1 MRQMTD
7 VGFDLGKWLGGAAAG
22 ALLMYMLDPDR
33 GSARRAYTTDRIR
46 DVGRQGGSMLG
57 SAWENIGSRFSSAT
71 ESAAEGARRLAR
83 PDGASQSIGHSM
95 SESMSRLGRRA
106 SEAAS
111 DATDRMREAMHAG
124 PSDEWAPALRG
135 SAMVGG
141 GMLGLY
147 GLMRRSPLGW
157 AVGLAGLAML
167 ARGLSNQPL
176 RSMLGGRAFEQTIDF
191 EKSIQIDAQPDEV
204 YDLWANYENFPRF
217 MSHVVEVRDLGRGR
231 SHWVVRGPAG
241 AQFEWD
247 SKLTERSRG
256 RRLAWRSEPGAEIP
270 NSGSVQFEPSR
281 GGTLVTVRMSYS
293 PPAGM
298 LGHGIASLLGA
309 DPKRE
314 MDDDLARMK
323 AFIERGGT
331 DHEMRRP
338 ARGLMSRLLH

>member
-1 MRQMTD
+1 MKQMTD
-7 VGFDLGKWLGGAAAG
+7 VGLDLGKWLGGAAAG

-33 GSARRAYTTDRIR
+33 GSARRAYTTERIR
-46 DVGRQGGSMLG
+46 DMGKQGASTLG
-57 SAWENIGSRFSSAT
+57 STWENIGSRVSGAPNG
-71 ESAAEGARRLAR
+71 AAEEARKFGR
-83 PDGASQSIGHSM
+83 PNGSADPM
-95 SESMSRLGRRA
+95 SAPVSRMSRRA

-111 DATDRMREAMHAG
+111 QATGRIREAIQAG
-124 PSDEWAPALRG
+124 AASEWTPGLRG

-157 AVGLAGLAML
+157 ALGLAGLAML
-167 ARGLSNQPL
+167 ARGMGNQPL
-176 RSMLGGRAFEQTIDF
+176 RSMLGGRALDQTIDF
-191 EKSIQIDAQPDEV
+191 EKSIYIDAAPDEV

-217 MSHVVEVRDLGRGR
+217 MSHVAEVRDLGARR

-241 AQFEWD
+241 AEFEWD
-247 SKLTERSRG
+247 AKLTEQSRP
-256 RRLAWRSEPGAEIP
+256 RRLGWRSEPGAEIP
-270 NSGSVQFEPSR
+270 NAGSVEFEPSR

-298 LGHGIASLLGA
+298 IGHGIASLLGA

-323 AFIERGGT
+323 AFIERGGAHH
-331 DHEMRRP
+331 DMGRRP
-338 ARGLMSRLLH
+338 SRGLMSRLLH